1 MVFRRTNL
9 KFDVPRPEHCLHCYL
24 RDLKSEGVV
33 SFKSP
38 PSAPSELFRVGKAGC
53 QKEVSEELKAKR
65 LEDMEL
71 MRAGKGEAWVRW
83 VFVEPENPKDARFPA
98 MYNDSKALGKILCS

>member
-1 MVFRRTNL
+1 MILSDHFE
-9 KFDVPRPEHCLHCYL
+9 KPEWKKGTEREEAKEKC
-24 RDLKSEGVV
+24 
-33 SFKSP
+33 
-38 PSAPSELFRVGKAGC
+38 KAGC

>member
-1 MVFRRTNL
+1 MSVCTAGC
-9 KFDVPRPEHCLHCYL
+9 HGAT
-24 RDLKSEGVV
+24 SEWKKGTEREEA
-33 SFKSP
+33 K
-38 PSAPSELFRVGKAGC
+38 EKCKAGC

>member
-1 MVFRRTNL
+1 
-9 KFDVPRPEHCLHCYL
+9 
-24 RDLKSEGVV
+24 
-33 SFKSP
+33 
-38 PSAPSELFRVGKAGC
+38 
-53 QKEVSEELKAKR
+53 
-65 LEDMEL
+65 MEL